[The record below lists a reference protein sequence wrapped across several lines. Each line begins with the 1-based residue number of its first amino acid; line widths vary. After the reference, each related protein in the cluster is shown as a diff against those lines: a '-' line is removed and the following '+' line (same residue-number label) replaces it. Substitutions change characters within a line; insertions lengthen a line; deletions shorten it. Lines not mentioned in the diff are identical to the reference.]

1 MNVSEMVAD
10 SLKFPFS
17 NVKRLLTLGILMA
30 TSILI
35 IPAILAYGYNLRIIE
50 YSFKDSNELPP
61 FNEWLNMFVDG
72 LKYIVVIIIYRG
84 IPAII
89 VGIISAIII
98 MFIAFSGQVTSF
110 NAFLT
115 TSFQIIFVVG
125 FIIMV
130 VPYILSFIALP
141 HIVKKDKLEASVK
154 FKDILGIIKNIGWV
168 NYIIAVVVL
177 TAFSA
182 VVSALS
188 AIPQLMDMGII
199 TVYAVAAVVGFFLG
213 SYISAFSGRFLAL
226 IYNAGIEEVE

>member
-17 NVKRLLTLGILMA
+17 DVKRLLTLGILMA

-72 LKYIVVIIIYRG
+72 LKYIVVIIIYMG

-89 VGIISAIII
+89 GGIISAIII
-98 MFIAFSGQVTSF
+98 MSIAFSGQVTSL

-115 TSFQIIFVVG
+115 TSFQVLFIVG

-130 VPYILSFIALP
+130 FPYILSFIALP

-168 NYIIAVVVL
+168 NYIIGVVVL

-188 AIPQLMDMGII
+188 AIPQLMNMGMI
-199 TVYAVAAVVGFFLG
+199 TVYAVAAVVGFFIG
-213 SYISAFSGRFLAL
+213 SY
-226 IYNAGIEEVE
+226 V

>member
-1 MNVSEMVAD
+1 MNVNEMVAD

-35 IPAILAYGYNLRIIE
+35 IPAILVYGYNLRIIE

-61 FNEWLNMFVDG
+61 FTEWFNMFVDG
-72 LKYIVVIIIYRG
+72 LKYVVVIIIYRG

-98 MFIAFSGQVTSF
+98 MSIAFSGQVTSF

-115 TSFQIIFVVG
+115 TSFQILLVVG

-188 AIPQLMDMGII
+188 AIPQLMNMGQIA
-199 TVYAVAAVVGFFLG
+199 VYGVAAVVGFFIG
-213 SYISAFSGRFLAL
+213 SYVSAFSGRFLAL
-226 IYNAGIEEVE
+226 IYNEGIEEVE